1 MDRRDFLNQL
11 GIGAAFVLTTA
22 CLGSCK
28 SDTTTVDPV
37 DFIIDLTAS
46 EFSALRTNGGYV
58 IKNSAVI
65 ARTTSGNYAA
75 ATVKCSH
82 EGDNQIVYKTG
93 EWYCNS
99 HGARFSEA
107 GAGLNSNASKGLTI
121 FKTTLTGNSLRI
133 YS

>member
-1 MDRRDFLNQL
+1 MDRRIFLSQL
-11 GIGAAFVLTTA
+11 GLGAAFVLTAA

-28 SDTTTVDPV
+28 SDTTSVDPV
-37 DFIIDLTAS
+37 DFTIDLTAS
-46 EFSALRTNGGYV
+46 EFTALKTNGGYV
-58 IKNSAVI
+58 IKNSVVI
-65 ARTTSGNYAA
+65 ARTTSGGYAA

-82 EGDNQIVYKTG
+82 EGKQQIVYRSS
-93 EWYCNS
+93 EWYCTA

-107 GAGLNSNASKGLTI
+107 GAGLNSEGSKGLTI